1 MNTILGIA
9 LTLFRVAAFVGL
21 VLAAGWVTL

>member
-1 MNTILGIA
+1 MSTILGIA
-9 LTLFRVAAFVGL
+9 LTLVRVAAFVGF